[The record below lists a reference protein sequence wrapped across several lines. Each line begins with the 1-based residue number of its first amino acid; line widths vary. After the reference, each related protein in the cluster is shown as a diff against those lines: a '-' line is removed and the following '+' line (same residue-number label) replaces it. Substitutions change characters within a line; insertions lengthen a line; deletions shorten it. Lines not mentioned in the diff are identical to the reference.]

1 MFRSFDKLFVISFLL
16 INMIVL
22 FSGDRF
28 RRNFWIR
35 VRFFFFV
42 VIMMFCFI
50 VWIVTRFRVS
60 I

>member
-22 FSGDRF
+22 FSGVRF

-50 VWIVTRFRVS
+50 VLIVTRFRVS